1 MLESRSATPRE
12 ISDIILNRMKTTFE
26 RMNIGLRKALEK
38 RGSIY
43 FSFTDVVFKYPWLCL
58 YNMGLV
64 LKAKLF
70 NRAVIHVIGDSH
82 VKPFVFKCPFLVH
95 HISQATAY
103 NLDKDN
109 SFSQSKRYLNSFLPE
124 VNKERDILLL
134 VFGEIDARVHIYS
147 QYRKNSGKIG
157 IERIIEATAEKY
169 GETIRRLKDDGFAV
183 CVHGIPPA
191 AGEDFVSNL
200 PLLGTMEQ
208 RSDISSRFSSK
219 LGEFCSQNCVPY
231 IDVQSV
237 SADENGFMK
246 KQYVADG
253 VHLNG
258 KIVPF
263 AREGII
269 QAFKGSKSF

>member
-1 MLESRSATPRE
+1 MR
-12 ISDIILNRMKTTFE
+12 TTFE
-26 RMNIGLRKALEK
+26 RMNTALRKALEK

-43 FSFTDVVFKYPWLCL
+43 FSCTDVVFKYPWLCL
-58 YNMGLV
+58 YNIGLV

-70 NRAVIHVIGDSH
+70 NRAIIHVIGDSH
-82 VKPFVFKCPFLVH
+82 VRPFVFRNPFLVH

-124 VNKERDILLL
+124 VNKERDVLLL

-147 QYRKNSGKIG
+147 QYRKNNGKIS
-157 IERIIEATAEKY
+157 IERIIEATAGKY

-191 AGEDFVSNL
+191 ARKNFVSSL
-200 PLLGTMEQ
+200 PFLGTPKQ
-208 RSDISSRFSSK
+208 RSGISGMFNNK
-219 LGEFCSQNCVPY
+219 LSEFCRKNGFPY

-246 KQYVADG
+246 KKYVADG
-253 VHLNG
+253 VHLNSR
-258 KIVPF
+258 IVPF
-263 AREGII
+263 AKEGII
-269 QAFKGSKSF
+269 QAFKFSKNF